1 MKIYENMVMYTWG
14 RIESENVGNYP
25 AELLRFFSR
34 IYFFAEAAKLGEAR
48 TEAGTY
54 QQLTCS
60 GQTGTAVALV
70 SERSVVA

>member
-1 MKIYENMVMYTWG
+1 MKIYENMVRYTWG

-25 AELLRFFSR
+25 AELLRFLAGF
-34 IYFFAEAAKLGEAR
+34 IFFADAARLGEAR

>member
-1 MKIYENMVMYTWG
+1 MGTYRVRKCW
-14 RIESENVGNYP
+14 
-25 AELLRFFSR
+25 ELSCGAVTFFSR
-34 IYFFAEAAKLGEAR
+34 IYFFAEAARLGEAR

-70 SERSVVA
+70 SERSVIA